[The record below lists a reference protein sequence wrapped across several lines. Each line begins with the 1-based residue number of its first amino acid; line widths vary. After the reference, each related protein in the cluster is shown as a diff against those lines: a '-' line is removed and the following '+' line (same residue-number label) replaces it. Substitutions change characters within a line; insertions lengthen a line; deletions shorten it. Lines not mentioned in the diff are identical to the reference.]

1 MKTIAA
7 FLLASSLTLSAA
19 AFSERDVT
27 VVNHRDGVT
36 LAGTLTAPD
45 DGTPRAAIV
54 LASGSG
60 AENRDEEVV
69 GHRPFKTIAEY
80 LSDRG
85 YAVLRLDD
93 RGVGGSGGN
102 SSEST
107 TDNLARD
114 MSAAITMLDSLYDK
128 VPAGVLGH
136 SEGGVTAVKC
146 ANADSLCRFI
156 VTLAAPAWSGDSIVM
171 SQTRAIAVAL
181 TGRWD
186 EEATQRRLLDIVMS
200 PTSDFIAKTLLRNE
214 LTARLG
220 ENAKMPQVAQQIEQ
234 SVSVMLSPA
243 YRSLV
248 RCNPEAA
255 MRRVAVPWLALNGS
269 RDTQVLP
276 DNLKTI
282 KEYNPQ
288 ADTVLIDGHNHL
300 FQPCITGL
308 ANEYAS
314 IAGDIS
320 DMTLEAIVTW
330 LDKTTASLTQKP

>member
-7 FLLASSLTLSAA
+7 VLLASSLTLSSA
-19 AFSERDVT
+19 AFTGRDVT
-27 VVNHRDGVT
+27 VVNHREGVT

-45 DGTPRAAIV
+45 DSAPRAAIV

-60 AENRDEEVV
+60 AQNRDEEVV

-102 SSEST
+102 SSKST

-114 MSAAITMLDSLYDK
+114 MSAAIALLDSLYSG
-128 VPAGVLGH
+128 VPKGVIGH

-171 SQTRAIAVAL
+171 SQARALAVAM

-186 EEATQRRLLDIVMS
+186 GEATQRRLLDIVMS

-220 ENAKMPQVAQQIEQ
+220 ESAKMPQVAQQIEQ

-248 RCNPEAA
+248 RCNPEAD

-282 KEYNPQ
+282 KEYNPR
-288 ADTVLIDGHNHL
+288 ADTMLVEGHNHL
-300 FQPCITGL
+300 FQPCVTGL
-308 ANEYAS
+308 VNEYATIS
-314 IAGDIS
+314 GDIS
-320 DMTLEAIVTW
+320 GITLEAIAAW
-330 LDKTTASLTQKP
+330 LDKTTATLMQKP